1 VSQPPSEPENWFL
14 HFDVTARN
22 RRAIESMT
30 VLSDG
35 DIATRCLTPRPE
47 PTFPTTLAAGAYDEA
62 DVPGLL
68 VGPEWTAMNI
78 ATPESAIER
87 VQLDMFRGV
96 LSTEVGRDAMVVRS
110 TRFASIVRPGIHVV
124 KVDGPMDLVGIGPS
138 TVTPVNGFVA
148 ATTDLVTDDGTN
160 REIVRIAAIAAL
172 HVSGVA
178 AENLDERLS
187 EAVDLGFD
195 HLLDEHATAWSC
207 RWQQCAVD
215 MPSQPALERAVR
227 LAQFHLLSA
236 MPQSADAG
244 IGARGLTGPA
254 YKGHVFWDTDVFI
267 VPALAAFAPEGALDA
282 LRYRWRRLDAARRRA
297 SDDGRQGARFPWES
311 AVTGDEVTPTIG
323 RDLHGGSVPILTGQL
338 EEHIVADV
346 AWAACAYLAWTDDTD
361 TARTIAADLL
371 VETAR
376 YWQSRIELD
385 SDGSGHIRSVIGPDE
400 YHEGVDDNAY
410 TNLMARWNLVTAA
423 NLADRFDLPIGEEV
437 AQWRS
442 TSDEIVDG
450 FDDARGLY
458 EQFDGYFELD
468 EMMAA
473 TLGAPPLAADALL
486 GRDRIQRSQII
497 KQADVVMLH
506 HVVPELMRLGSLE
519 RDLDFYL
526 PRTAHGSSLSPG
538 ITASVLARAGRAT
551 EAQQWFSLAARFDLD
566 DVSGTTAGGVHLA
579 TMGGLWQALVAGFLG
594 LHPTAVGLRVD
605 PVIPDD
611 WGTVTSRMYFRGNAI
626 EVEASMH
633 EFCVSSPNPV
643 TVIDRTGNYRTGCRI
658 TARSTGN
665 DWSFT

>member
-1 VSQPPSEPENWFL
+1 MNQPSRELENWFL

-22 RRAIESMT
+22 RRAVESMT

-78 ATPESAIER
+78 ATPDRAIEQ

-96 LSTEVGRDAMVVRS
+96 LSTEVGRDGMVVRS
-110 TRFASIVRPGIHVV
+110 TRFASIVRPGIHAV
-124 KVDGPMDLVGIGPS
+124 KVVGSMDLVGVGPS
-138 TVTPVNGFVA
+138 TVTPVNGFAV

-160 REIVRIAAIAAL
+160 REIVRIAALAAPSPGRDAD
-172 HVSGVA
+172 VV
-178 AENLDERLS
+178 NQRLR
-187 EAVDLGFD
+187 EAVDMGFD
-195 HLLDEHATAWSC
+195 HLLAEHATAWSC

-215 MPSQPALERAVR
+215 MPAQPALERAVR

-254 YKGHVFWDTDVFI
+254 YKGHVFWDTDVFV
-267 VPALAAFAPEGALDA
+267 VPALAAFAPEGALGA
-282 LRYRWRRLDAARRRA
+282 LRYRWRRLEAACRRA
-297 SDDGRQGARFPWES
+297 SNDGRQGARFPWES
-311 AVTGDEVTPTIG
+311 AATGDEVTPAIG

-346 AWAACAYLAWTDDTD
+346 AWAASTYVAWTDDTE
-361 TARTIAADLL
+361 TARTVVADLL

-376 YWQSRIELD
+376 YWQSRIGFD

-400 YHEGVDDNAY
+400 YHERVDDNAY
-410 TNLMARWNLVTAA
+410 TNVMARWNLTTAA
-423 NLADRFDLPIGEEV
+423 DLADRFDLPIGDEAV
-437 AQWRS
+437 RWRS
-442 TSDEIVDG
+442 TSDQIVDG
-450 FDDARGLY
+450 FDADRGVY
-458 EQFDGYFELD
+458 EQFDGFFDLD
-468 EMMAA
+468 AMMAA
-473 TLGAPPLAADALL
+473 TLGEPPLAADALL
-486 GRDRIQRSQII
+486 GRDRVQRSQII

-506 HVVPELMRLGSLE
+506 HVVPELMRSGSLK

-538 ITASVLARAGRAT
+538 ITAAVLARAGRIT
-551 EAQQWFSLAARFDLD
+551 EAQKWFDLAARFDLD
-566 DVSGTTAGGVHLA
+566 DVSGTSAGGVHLA
-579 TMGGLWQALVAGFLG
+579 TMGGLWQALATGFLG
-594 LHPTAVGLRVD
+594 VHPTATGLHVD
-605 PVIPDD
+605 PIIPED
-611 WGTVTSRMYFRGNAI
+611 WGTVTIRMSFRGNAI
-626 EVEASMH
+626 EVEASVH
-633 EFCVSSPNPV
+633 EFCVSSPIPI
-643 TVIDRTGNYRTGCRI
+643 TVIDRSGNHRTGCCI
-658 TARSTGN
+658 EARSTGH